1 MGIGDLTNEWAEGLS
16 ENAGS
21 SGVVATVSA
30 ELAVADN
37 RLPRNERLRGEI
49 RVARVFSEGTGF
61 FVYPFRCVYKVEQAA
76 EGAETGIAFLIS
88 VPKRNHKRANK
99 RNLLKRRT
107 REAFRTQKQT
117 LKATA
122 LGKGLRV
129 SIALVYSIKDI
140 LEYKTIEDAVGK
152 IIGRLATEI

>member
-1 MGIGDLTNEWAEGLS
+1 MSIGDLTNERAEGLS
-16 ENAGS
+16 QNAGS
-21 SGVVATVSA
+21 AGVVATVAS
-30 ELAVADN
+30 VADN

-61 FVYPFRCVYKVEQAA
+61 FIYPFRCVYKVEQAA

-107 REAFRTQKQT
+107 REAFRTQKQA

-122 LGKGLRV
+122 STKGLRV
-129 SIALVYSIKDI
+129 SIALVYSTKDI

-152 IIGRLATEI
+152 IIGRLTAEI